1 MLIEKLKG
9 NKVKPF
15 AVELKN
21 VSKVFSG
28 SGRGEASHAAVNS
41 VDLQIKQGEFFTM
54 LGPSGCGKT
63 TTLRM
68 IAGFEFPTSGE
79 VYLSG
84 ELSNDVPP
92 YKRSVNTVFQ
102 NYALFPHLT
111 VTQNVGFGLAVKRV
125 PHPERE
131 VRVREALELVKLSGL
146 GERKP
151 IQLSGGQQQRVALAR
166 ALINRPLVLLLDEPL
181 GALDL
186 KLREAMQHELK
197 ELQKHVGITFIYVTH
212 DQEEALTMSDRIA
225 VMNDGRVQQVG
236 TPEQIYN
243 YPANHFVADFIG
255 DTNFLEG
262 KVVSIHEDRTVI
274 RVGREDVTAGRSN
287 FPVMPGAKVTMVIR
301 PEKLKVTR
309 GETPSAQVAL
319 PLAEE
324 QSKAENG
331 AAQGTNGHMQATIN
345 AKVTDSVFVGTDTR
359 VYVALRGGPEV
370 AVLVR
375 NLVEDEDFKR
385 GEKVTLSYDT
395 ADSRLLPAAQLGT
408 AEETQANG
416 GNVNG
421 EKKDEKSEK
430 NL

>member
-1 MLIEKLKG
+1 M
-9 NKVKPF
+9 KPF

-21 VSKVFSG
+21 VSKTFSG
-28 SGRGEASHAAVNS
+28 PGRGEKTHAAVSS

-79 VYLSG
+79 VYLNG
-84 ELSNDVPP
+84 ELSNEVPP
-92 YKRSVNTVFQ
+92 YKRAVNTVFQ

-111 VTQNVGFGLAVKRV
+111 VAQNVGFGLSVKRV
-125 PHPERE
+125 PKPERE
-131 VRVREALELVKLSGL
+131 VRVREALELVKLGGL

-151 IQLSGGQQQRVALAR
+151 GQLSGGQQQRVALAR
-166 ALINRPLVLLLDEPL
+166 ALVNRPAVLLLDEPL

-197 ELQKHVGITFIYVTH
+197 DLQKRVGITFIYVTH

-225 VMNDGRVQQVG
+225 VMSEGRVQQVG

-262 KVVSIHEDRTVI
+262 KVLSLHEDRTVI

-301 PEKLKVTR
+301 PEKLIITR
-309 GETPSAQVAL
+309 GENALAPS
-319 PLAEE
+319 PL
-324 QSKAENG
+324 QSDGEGGAPNG
-331 AAQGTNGHMQATIN
+331 RVIATIN
-345 AKVTDSVFVGTDTR
+345 GKATDSVFVGTDTR
-359 VYVALRGGPEV
+359 VHVALRGGPELV
-370 AVLVR
+370 VLVR
-375 NLVEDEDFKR
+375 NLADDQDFKK
-385 GEKVTLSYDT
+385 GEKVTLSYDP

-408 AEETQANG
+408 VEETPTTTNG
-416 GNVNG
+416 
-421 EKKDEKSEK
+421 
-430 NL
+430 